1 MSSNW
6 QISGDEER
14 CERDTRQKSTSST
27 RSIITSISSI
37 YYAARFSSATP
48 IEGCVSLSWIVQRR
62 WKVSMEWP
70 ESIWL
75 RIIMSCDKPEKVMLL
90 KAKLLTV
97 DVFVVSIQGLVKVF
111 GEDFGSHGTW

>member
-27 RSIITSISSI
+27 RSIITSVASI
-37 YYAARFSSATP
+37 YNAARISSATP
-48 IEGCVSLSWIVQRR
+48 TEGCVSLSWIVQRR

-75 RIIMSCDKPEKVMLL
+75 RIIMSRGEHEK
-90 KAKLLTV
+90 
-97 DVFVVSIQGLVKVF
+97 
-111 GEDFGSHGTW
+111 